1 MLNILNDVLQNFGK
15 QQPKERFKKEMAA
28 KAKFGMVFSLLV
40 FLSLFR
46 LSLSSYTLGFLI
58 GIAIGVLSLSLR
70 VLILVGNEKSF
81 NRYYISYYDE
91 RSRHIRNLA
100 AQLTFALLVLFIM
113 ILIVLFAFWQ
123 VKLDYHTLLVV
134 LLFTTLLGQ
143 TVIKAILDKLI

>member
-1 MLNILNDVLQNFGK
+1 MRSPL
-15 QQPKERFKKEMAA
+15 
-28 KAKFGMVFSLLV
+28 
-40 FLSLFR
+40 
-46 LSLSSYTLGFLI
+46 
-58 GIAIGVLSLSLR
+58 IAITFP
-70 VLILVGNEKSF
+70 N
-81 NRYYISYYDE
+81 YDE